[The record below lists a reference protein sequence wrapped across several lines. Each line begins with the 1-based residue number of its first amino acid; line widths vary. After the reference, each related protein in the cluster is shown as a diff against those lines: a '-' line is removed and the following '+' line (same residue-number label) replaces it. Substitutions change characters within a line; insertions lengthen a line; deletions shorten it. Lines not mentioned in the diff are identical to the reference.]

1 MWERTPLKSVR
12 FKLLIAVSAFVILGG
27 AIYVCLA
34 LTGLLP
40 GPGSDYSETKLE
52 LKNVAGTDLEV
63 IETSTDGIAKDQ
75 YVSVYI
81 YESGTRSNR
90 LARLLHPKELLFRY
104 DPWNWD
110 EPMPSIEAVGRSS
123 IRISL
128 ARVSSVIYQRRAW
141 KTIPVDYRIGFVEY
155 R

>member
-1 MWERTPLKSVR
+1 MKSFR
-12 FKLLIAVSAFVILGG
+12 FKLVIAVSTFAVLGVV
-27 AIYVCLA
+27 IYVCLA
-34 LTGLLP
+34 FTGLLP

-52 LKNVAGTDLEV
+52 LKNIGGADFDV
-63 IETSTDGIAKDQ
+63 IETSTDGLTKDQ
-75 YVSVYI
+75 YVSVYA
-81 YESGTRSNR
+81 YKSGSRSSR

-110 EPMPSIEAVGRSS
+110 EPMPAIDAVGRAN

-128 ARVSSVIYQRRAW
+128 ARVSSVIYQKRTW
-141 KTIPVDYRIGFVEY
+141 KSISVDYKIGFVEY